1 MGLVGQSEFL
11 LAQSNVAARLSELR
25 CERKLPTPA
34 MIKPKLGDKKC
45 TFSQNFPALKAPVS
59 TYLVASGHETED
71 GSYVSRILAFED
83 VFMDSQDIIAKPWN
97 LANVRCFGG
106 RWRQIQRASVD
117 SLFDEDAKVTVRRS
131 DHVLNA
137 SSLRGI
143 RYQKEDGMDAHL
155 EVVGVG
161 PRDSVNRLG
170 DFAFEPCIYFFWA
183 LLCLLAKAVNAKHLH
198 LEAPCVLSLSEPS
211 PMSSREGSCVP
222 TTPVRS
228 SSPREVRLRSSTLST
243 PETPKRSPLVN
254 IFRKMKHTRCS
265 SSSDEEPPEAA
276 TEETLCR
283 QSVFQRVNSP
293 LRGRNNNT
301 ADNQAQEMP
310 STITVEGMEVSAEI
324 FDGQGWA
331 TAMGRRRQTT
341 PPNEELATGTIEDKN
356 QLKHPRVFKKSQ
368 SALHSVVSASRLPR
382 LPKD

>member
-1 MGLVGQSEFL
+1 MNAHLEAIGVGAKDSADSLGEFTREPVIHL
-11 LAQSNVAARLSELR
+11 FWALFCLSARAGNAKQPHLEASYVSNVAARLSELR

-143 RYQKEDGMDAHL
+143 RYQKIQEDGNTH
-155 EVVGVG
+155 G
-161 PRDSVNRLG
+161 
-170 DFAFEPCIYFFWA
+170 A
-183 LLCLLAKAVNAKHLH
+183 LLRV
-198 LEAPCVLSLSEPS
+198 
-211 PMSSREGSCVP
+211 M
-222 TTPVRS
+222 RS
-228 SSPREVRLRSSTLST
+228 Q
-243 PETPKRSPLVN
+243 
-254 IFRKMKHTRCS
+254 
-265 SSSDEEPPEAA
+265 PEAA

-301 ADNQAQEMP
+301 EDLGRQPLTPGLAVFRTRQEVRSLLRKVIQEQVLLTRMEKETRLQASQDESSSKRLRLDHGEVEDGPCDAEMA
-310 STITVEGMEVSAEI
+310 EGW
-324 FDGQGWA
+324 D
-331 TAMGRRRQTT
+331 
-341 PPNEELATGTIEDKN
+341 
-356 QLKHPRVFKKSQ
+356 
-368 SALHSVVSASRLPR
+368 
-382 LPKD
+382 